1 MANAVICGTDFS
13 GMSAEDISSAA
24 AISTDLSRLPTL
36 ADRLQQGILNFLFLG
51 RLMVHPQ
58 GLSSN
63 PEFAGK
69 IDTQRLYY
77 TGGSLGGII
86 GGALTAVAPDFERAA
101 LIVPGFR
108 FSLLLSRSSQFSRF
122 AQLLFPT
129 YPDPLEQAL
138 INSMVQLVWD
148 RGEANAYAWHLTRDP
163 LPGTPKHTVLLHE
176 AFGDHQ
182 VSNVATETEP
192 A

>member
-1 MANAVICGTDFS
+1 
-13 GMSAEDISSAA
+13 
-24 AISTDLSRLPTL
+24 
-36 ADRLQQGILNFLFLG
+36 
-51 RLMVHPQ
+51 MVHPQ

-129 YPDPLEQAL
+129 YPDPVEQAL

-148 RGEANAYAWHLTRDP
+148 RGEANAYA
-163 LPGTPKHTVLLHE
+163 
-176 AFGDHQ
+176 
-182 VSNVATETEP
+182 
-192 A
+192 